1 MQYTSRFKVKEL
13 FTGFQ
18 KRPGAGQL
26 LPVASEQLSYDRN
39 GNIASISRILGT
51 ESEAVPDTRDYF
63 GNWLSVLVE
72 DETDYTFEYDLNGAM
87 TYDGKNRVTLT
98 RNILGQPYL
107 LEQAGG
113 ACVEFSYLADGTK
126 RYMVADTFEGPQY
139 YGSFIYRYDE
149 AAGETFLESI
159 AHPEG
164 RFAVTSYT
172 SQDEPVYSN
181 LHYVTD
187 RVGSTVAIVDADA
200 DAYSDV
206 EGTVLEGNGYTPFGE
221 RFDLGGLS
229 SNRYNRFRFNG
240 KEDMS
245 RFQLP
250 YIDYGARYY
259 DLTVARW
266 HRPDPMADK
275 YPDTSPYAFCANDPV
290 NFVDLNGQDI
300 WEIDSYGFITWKE
313 TSENHIVYFVD
324 KNGERTEKS
333 VSLESDALLSNYFD
347 KRVDHHGY
355 TRHYSSWTSNNRDD
369 VFNFFAFVTENTCVE
384 WAIHRVADQYT
395 VATIHSLDSA
405 GAWQDY
411 GIEQFPDF
419 SMHSHPNTPI
429 REELHSMGYGPG
441 VLCNT
446 SDKKKMDAGFAPVL
460 NYVYFP
466 KSRHV
471 YLLRK
476 GKTPQRIRPSSI
488 HSAL

>member
-1 MQYTSRFKVKEL
+1 M
-13 FTGFQ
+13 
-18 KRPGAGQL
+18 
-26 LPVASEQLSYDRN
+26 
-39 GNIASISRILGT
+39 
-51 ESEAVPDTRDYF
+51 
-63 GNWLSVLVE
+63 LVE

-187 RVGSTVAIVDADA
+187 RVGSVVAVVSLD
-200 DAYSDV
+200 DV
-206 EGTVLEGNGYTPFGE
+206 EDEGTDAVLEGNGYTPFGE
-221 RFDLGGLS
+221 RFAIGGFPKMHL
-229 SNRYNRFRFNG
+229 NRFRFNG

-259 DLTVARW
+259 DPTVARW

-290 NFVDLNGQDI
+290 NFVDPRGDSLMICNLSILLAIFAGLPDGQHIFISLNKGIVDPSTLDSSSDDFFMQDLY
-300 WEIDSYGFITWKE
+300 EIATSPEMVELSLSRDYLEKNESGLTIVSFKEAPVDYDDAIDLNDPSYFLPEGVIALGKHVKGNT
-313 TSENHIVYFVD
+313 
-324 KNGERTEKS
+324 GR
-333 VSLESDALLSNYFD
+333 SLFPVPSPSMSPNNNIH
-347 KRVDHHGY
+347 VIIN
-355 TRHYSSWTSNNRDD
+355 SSSNNYKHQAVGLAHEFSHVILYLRGLPYRHDMGGPAD
-369 VFNFFAFVTENTCVE
+369 VFIYNRAKMMS
-384 WAIHRVADQYT
+384 RR
-395 VATIHSLDSA
+395 L
-405 GAWQDY
+405 
-411 GIEQFPDF
+411 
-419 SMHSHPNTPI
+419 
-429 REELHSMGYGPG
+429 GYD
-441 VLCNT
+441 N
-446 SDKKKMDAGFAPVL
+446 
-460 NYVYFP
+460 
-466 KSRHV
+466 
-471 YLLRK
+471 
-476 GKTPQRIRPSSI
+476 
-488 HSAL
+488 